1 MLRPLLYLSAL
12 ITFAGAQRF
21 TASSEF
27 DISSCP
33 ITFYGRTHQRAYV
46 NFTRQNLVVCFSGF
60 YGSRTDGDCIFGPLP
75 DSGSAEFEQYQR
87 IPVLETIVKYSV
99 PSIDTRMDCY
109 FSFSFQHN
117 RGYSTLALI
126 KFGPRSVLYV
136 YTPAEGTVV
145 VDVQVDGTTADKVT
159 VTNTPTS
166 RQTRGYLDTSG
177 CRHAG
182 AVYKPATEVSSPET
196 CFRLTCDKDVVLT
209 TSSCGPL
216 ERCLGNGSC
225 IPAALYD
232 AIFNPKLDEV
242 CTVTGPALVDF
253 RGGVTSVRDRCS
265 YSLLSL
271 PSVPD
276 FQVVA
281 SFQERRRKDVSFLDG
296 VTLRLG
302 GPDVRVHLKQG
313 GRVLVNDA
321 TLTLNSP
328 DPLVHPAGV
337 ELSKDL
343 TGVTAKVSLSN
354 FTVSVFF
361 DGYTAQIHLQGPVG
375 SALHGLCDNAS
386 RSLADLRLPESSST
400 SCETQFT
407 DTDDPTISCTKMT
420 EHCNLLKEAPFS
432 ACDINPEPYIT
443 ACTKTLCSYP
453 DQDGLKCQFLEAY
466 ARTCR
471 LKRNATLAGW
481 RTKTECSHP
490 EAFCQD
496 RTCSD
501 HEFCGEKTV
510 GGDTRC
516 FCRAIFAS
524 KYRDSNTLGDPMVCN
539 QTSASL
545 TLANCL
551 LEDEGVDYAALHLK
565 DLTCRGRMD
574 EETHM
579 VTFSFNGTNRCGT
592 EVMNN
597 NNQIIYQNTISNHGG
612 SSSVITRRDQVFID
626 FSCVYSQEAI
636 KAFKIRSRCVA
647 DCGTNDDGSSVIKVI
662 TSGVW
667 NYTLTMKAYT
677 DAARTQPVESDTQ
690 VGLDQT
696 IWVELKTDGLDGD
709 LLSIVTESCWATN
722 QESDNSSLR
731 YDLIKNGCANPVDP
745 TVRVEGNGEGTSN
758 RFSFNMFQFSGRS
771 GNIYMHCKL
780 QLCVKEGNSCI
791 PQKCNGARRRRSI
804 RSRTGSPALISMVW
818 TD

>member
-1 MLRPLLYLSAL
+1 SVFPGVRLPVSSGSP
-12 ITFAGAQRF
+12 GAQRF

-99 PSIDTRMDCY
+99 PSIDTRMDSPTVCLL
-109 FSFSFQHN
+109 SLQ
-117 RGYSTLALI
+117 STLALI
-126 KFGPRSVLYV
+126 KFGPRSTDAWL
-136 YTPAEGTVV
+136 PGH
-145 VDVQVDGTTADKVT
+145 Q
-159 VTNTPTS
+159 
-166 RQTRGYLDTSG
+166 RLQTRRLVQLSVGQDRLGPLGLWVRTFWFLPP
-177 CRHAG
+177 G

-302 GPDVRVHLKQG
+302 GPSVRVHLKQG

-443 ACTKTLCSYP
+443 ACTRTLCSYP

-471 LKRNATLAGW
+471 LKRNATLVGW

-524 KYRDSNTLGDPMVCN
+524 KYRDSNTLGDPTVCN

-636 KAFKIRSRCVA
+636 KAFKIRS
-647 DCGTNDDGSSVIKVI
+647 SSVIKVI

-731 YDLIKNGCANPVDP
+731 YDLIKNGCANPADP

-791 PQKCNGARRRRSI
+791 PKCNGARRRRSI

>member
-1 MLRPLLYLSAL
+1 SVFPGVRLPVSSGSP
-12 ITFAGAQRF
+12 GAQRF

-99 PSIDTRMDCY
+99 PSIDTRMDSPTVCLL
-109 FSFSFQHN
+109 SLQ
-117 RGYSTLALI
+117 STLALI
-126 KFGPRSVLYV
+126 KFGPRSTDAWL
-136 YTPAEGTVV
+136 PGH
-145 VDVQVDGTTADKVT
+145 Q
-159 VTNTPTS
+159 
-166 RQTRGYLDTSG
+166 RLQTRRLVQLSVGQDRLGPLGLWVRTFWFLPP
-177 CRHAG
+177 G

-302 GPDVRVHLKQG
+302 GPSVRVHLKQG

-400 SCETQFT
+400 SC
-407 DTDDPTISCTKMT
+407 
-420 EHCNLLKEAPFS
+420 NLLKEAPFS

-443 ACTKTLCSYP
+443 ACTRTLCSYP

-471 LKRNATLAGW
+471 LKRNATLVGW

-524 KYRDSNTLGDPMVCN
+524 KYRDSNTLGDPTVCN

-636 KAFKIRSRCVA
+636 KAFKIRS
-647 DCGTNDDGSSVIKVI
+647 SSVIKVI

-731 YDLIKNGCANPVDP
+731 YDLIKNGCANPADP

-791 PQKCNGARRRRSI
+791 PKCNGARRRRSI